1 MSETTKNRLYLMI
14 TITNRVMG
22 ATHFLDFYRAF
33 GAPVVFTALGRGT
46 ASNDVLSYLGL
57 EATEKSVMFSV
68 VTPAVKEVLM
78 RELVDT
84 MRIDRPGSGIAVCLH
99 LSSVG
104 GRTALNYL
112 ISGKSDAQP
121 DMTVKEEE
129 QMNEN
134 AYQLIVAITNTGYT
148 DAVMEAASAA
158 GARGG
163 TVIHARATDAGNT
176 NKFFGMAISE
186 EREMIFLV
194 TSADKRAAIMQSIME
209 KAGAHTEAQTV
220 TFSVPLDDEVAD
232 SERVRFVFIDT
243 TPLIGKY
250 RAEQAKYPDVQL
262 VDPDTEVRWID
273 SVLCASNEKWKIVV
287 GHHPMYTYDGKDDC
301 EQEDMRARLEEIFR
315 RNSVDAYF
323 CGHIHTFQHI
333 RTGQDS
339 IDYVVN
345 TSASKQRA
353 PQRGPLTQY
362 AGENSGFGLLS
373 FDEGTMHY
381 TLVNSRGEREYE
393 IERRK

>member
-112 ISGKSDAQP
+112 ISGESDAQP

-134 AYQLIVAITNTGYT
+134 AYQLIVAIANQGYT
-148 DAVMEAASAA
+148 DTVMEAASAA

-220 TFSVPLDDEVAD
+220 TF
-232 SERVRFVFIDT
+232 RWT
-243 TPLIGKY
+243 TQRGCTAPT
-250 RAEQAKYPDVQL
+250 A
-262 VDPDTEVRWID
+262 TEKQG
-273 SVLCASNEKWKIVV
+273 L
-287 GHHPMYTYDGKDDC
+287 
-301 EQEDMRARLEEIFR
+301 RLGRRRRMSLPR
-315 RNSVDAYF
+315 RNRGRLLCERNRRRAACSAVIGWMQDDA
-323 CGHIHTFQHI
+323 
-333 RTGQDS
+333 S
-339 IDYVVN
+339 
-345 TSASKQRA
+345 
-353 PQRGPLTQY
+353 GP
-362 AGENSGFGLLS
+362 G
-373 FDEGTMHY
+373 
-381 TLVNSRGEREYE
+381 R
-393 IERRK
+393 

>member
-148 DAVMEAASAA
+148 DAVRRRRA
-158 GARGG
+158 GRYGHSRPGYRRGEHQQVLRHGHLGG
-163 TVIHARATDAGNT
+163 TG
-176 NKFFGMAISE
+176 
-186 EREMIFLV
+186 
-194 TSADKRAAIMQSIME
+194 
-209 KAGAHTEAQTV
+209 
-220 TFSVPLDDEVAD
+220 DDLPGD
-232 SERVRFVFIDT
+232 
-243 TPLIGKY
+243 L
-250 RAEQAKYPDVQL
+250 
-262 VDPDTEVRWID
+262 
-273 SVLCASNEKWKIVV
+273 
-287 GHHPMYTYDGKDDC
+287 
-301 EQEDMRARLEEIFR
+301 R
-315 RNSVDAYF
+315 R
-323 CGHIHTFQHI
+323 
-333 RTGQDS
+333 
-339 IDYVVN
+339 
-345 TSASKQRA
+345 
-353 PQRGPLTQY
+353 
-362 AGENSGFGLLS
+362 
-373 FDEGTMHY
+373 
-381 TLVNSRGEREYE
+381 
-393 IERRK
+393 